1 MTLYK
6 KVHHHL
12 HKDIGVFCKRNA
24 EDMALSTTVTTKIKC
39 HPPKAFFFII
49 TILKKNKNG

>member
-12 HKDIGVFCKRNA
+12 HKDIGVFCNRNV
-24 EDMALSTTVTTKIKC
+24 EDMALSTIVTTKIKC
-39 HPPKAFFFII
+39 HPPKAFFFVI
-49 TILKKNKNG
+49 TIFKKIKIG